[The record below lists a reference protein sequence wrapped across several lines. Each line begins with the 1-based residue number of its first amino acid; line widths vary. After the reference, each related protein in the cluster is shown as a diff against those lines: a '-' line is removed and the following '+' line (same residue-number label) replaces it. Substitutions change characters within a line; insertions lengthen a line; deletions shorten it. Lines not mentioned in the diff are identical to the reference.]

1 VYDRGVNPVSAFIL
15 AGGRSL
21 RMGED
26 KALLRLGGGTLLT
39 HALERARAAAGSVCI
54 VGNAEKFAA
63 FAPVI
68 EDVYPQRGPL
78 GGIHAALTRTATDL
92 NLVVAVDLPFIQ
104 PDFLHYLIARASET
118 DAVVVVPRAGG
129 GLQPLCAVYRRSFS
143 EVADR
148 SLRSGRNKIDCLFGE
163 VQTRVIGPE
172 ELKQNKFSEEMFRNL
187 NTKRDWEE
195 ARNRASDLG
204 PQTSA

>member
-1 VYDRGVNPVSAFIL
+1 VYDRGVDPVSAFIL
-15 AGGRSL
+15 AGGQSL

-26 KALLRLGGGTLLT
+26 KAFLRLGGGTLLT
-39 HALERARAAAGSVCI
+39 HALETARAAAGSVCI
-54 VGNAEKFAA
+54 VGSAEKFAA

-104 PDFLHYLIARASET
+104 PNFLHYLIARARET
-118 DAVVVVPRAGG
+118 DAVVVVPKAGG

-148 SLRSGRNKIDCLFGE
+148 SLRAGRNKIDSLFGE
-163 VQTRVIGPE
+163 VQTRVVGPK
-172 ELKQNKFSEEMFRNL
+172 ELKLNKFSEEMFRNL

-204 PQTSA
+204 SQTSA

>member
-1 VYDRGVNPVSAFIL
+1 MYDRGVDPVSAYIL
-15 AGGRSL
+15 AGGQSL

-26 KALLRLGGGTLLT
+26 KAFLRLAGGTLLT
-39 HALERARAAAGSVCI
+39 HAVERARAAAGSVCI
-54 VGNAEKFAA
+54 VGNAEKFAG
-63 FAPVI
+63 FGLVI
-68 EDVYPQRGPL
+68 EDVYPERGPL
-78 GGIHAALTRTATDL
+78 GGIHAALSRTTTDL

-104 PDFLHYLIARASET
+104 RDFLHYLIARARET

-148 SLRSGRNKIDCLFGE
+148 SLRAGRNRIDSLFGE
-163 VQTRVIGPE
+163 VQTRVVGPE
-172 ELKQNKFSEEMFRNL
+172 ELKQNRFSEEMFRNL

-204 PQTSA
+204 PQTLT